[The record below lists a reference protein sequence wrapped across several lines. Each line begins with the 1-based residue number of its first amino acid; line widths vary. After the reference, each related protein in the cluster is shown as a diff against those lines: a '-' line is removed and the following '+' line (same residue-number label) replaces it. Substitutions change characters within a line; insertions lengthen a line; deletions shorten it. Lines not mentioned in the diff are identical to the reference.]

1 MTTLKILAVFGI
13 AVSIFSSSTTSVAQA
28 PGPSPKTFKEQLVEA
43 SIETRREL
51 VKEKINEVAEKYGAN
66 ASEMYA
72 TIARCENK
80 ELDPNQQ
87 SGHRYNF
94 NAPKRGIVKGEQ
106 EQSFGL
112 AMIHLPDHPD
122 ISKTEATDPE
132 FALDWMAQEF
142 AKGREQ
148 QWTCHTLLFGA

>member
-1 MTTLKILAVFGI
+1 MNTLKILAVFVI
-13 AVSIFSSSTTSVAQA
+13 VVSMFSTSTNSVAQA
-28 PGPSPKTFKEQLVEA
+28 PSPEPKQFKEALLEA
-43 SIETRREL
+43 DIATRREL
-51 VKEKINEVAEKYGAN
+51 VREKIDELAAKYGAN

-80 ELDPNQQ
+80 ELDPDQQ

-94 NAPKRGIVKGEQ
+94 ESPKRGIVKGEQ

-122 ISKTEATDPE
+122 ISKSEATDPE

-142 AKGREQ
+142 AKGREK

>member
-1 MTTLKILAVFGI
+1 MTTLKILAVLGI
-13 AVSIFSSSTTSVAQA
+13 AVSMFSSSTMSVAQA
-28 PGPSPKTFKEQLVEA
+28 PGPAPKQFKEVLLEA
-43 SIETRREL
+43 DIATRREL
-51 VKEKINEVAEKYGAN
+51 VKEKIDELATKYGAN
-66 ASEMYA
+66 SEEMYA

-80 ELDPNQQ
+80 ELDPNKQ

-94 NAPKRGIVKGEQ
+94 ESPKRGIVKGEQ

-122 ISKTEATDPE
+122 ISKSEATDPE

-142 AKGREQ
+142 AKGREK